1 MADSL
6 SPECTPLKHKYD
18 SCFNEWF
25 EEYLEPAIAA
35 SATQPERE
43 AYSRQQAAEFEAK
56 CGKIWVEYKTCVQNS
71 LKEKGLDHLI
81 QQARE
86 ENPLKEPP
94 PGQSTPSDRV

>member
-25 EEYLEPAIAA
+25 EGYLEPA
-35 SATQPERE
+35 
-43 AYSRQQAAEFEAK
+43 EFEGK

-81 QQARE
+81 QQARD

>member
-25 EEYLEPAIAA
+25 EGYLEPAIAA

-56 CGKIWVEYKTCVQNS
+56 CGKIWVEYKTCVQVGDDFTS
-71 LKEKGLDHLI
+71 KRG
-81 QQARE
+81 
-86 ENPLKEPP
+86 
-94 PGQSTPSDRV
+94 